1 MEHSDT
7 PAYGLWGLVIINSLI
22 FIFFT
27 FSFFK
32 PRTNTDW
39 RTFSAFSAFIVA
51 LFVEMY
57 GFPLTI
63 YLMSGWLG
71 ERYPQL
77 NLYSH
82 DSGHLLHTLLGIKG
96 NPHFDPLHI
105 LSNILIIVGFFLLSA
120 AWRVLYKA
128 QQTKTLAMSG
138 PYRHVRHPQYVA
150 FTLIMFGFLVQWPT
164 IPTLIMFPILEFMY
178 VRLSLK
184 EERAVAQEFGETY
197 RKYAEETPRFFP
209 HLGSFSGTRPQP
221 GQMRET

>member
-1 MEHSDT
+1 MEHSDA
-7 PAYGLWGLVIINSLI
+7 PAYGLWSLVIINSLI

-32 PRTNTDW
+32 PRTKTDW

-105 LSNILIIVGFFLLSA
+105 LSNVLIIVGFFLLSA
-120 AWRVLYKA
+120 SWRVLYKA
-128 QQTKTLAMSG
+128 QQAKTLALSG
-138 PYRHVRHPQYVA
+138 PYHYIRHPQYVA

-184 EERAVAQEFGETY
+184 EERVVAVEFGETY
-197 RKYAEETPRFFP
+197 RKYAEQTPRFFP
-209 HLGSFSGTRPQP
+209 HLGSFTATRPRH
-221 GQMRET
+221 GRMGET